1 MCQGFLGEK
10 RMNNKEY
17 IEYLTKQIKSN
28 EQEVYEIY
36 CQLRRKEG
44 KDSYLSEQSMRCTIG
59 SKNNIFTDCVK
70 NEFLSPS
77 EFIADWIKGLC
88 DQYGDKF
95 YYGPNGSV
103 RYILIEMMKYPICK
117 EYIYDFLTRN
127 FYRNI
132 NERKRYKPSEQLW
145 EVWFGSNPLFWGIM
159 ISPAYR
165 NNKWTND
172 VSEIRRASYE
182 YWTIGHILST
192 GIVVPN
198 NSIPYTFSNLRG
210 FITFYNH
217 IIMRLSKSDYEK
229 GIMERYFKY
238 LNSCVNVN
246 SIPLLIPEFRFEN
259 DDTRHKYRLDFT
271 ILNPYTRQMIGFE
284 ISPQSTH
291 MSVTGIRKE
300 SKSQQ
305 QINND
310 IKTQWEKEMTKRNE
324 FFSQYGITVVTFT
337 DSDLVDLDK
346 CFKIIQ
352 EYLEMRN
359 PKKATLATQEE
370 RLNTILSR
378 I

>member
-1 MCQGFLGEK
+1 
-10 RMNNKEY
+10 MNNKEY
-17 IEYLTKQIKSN
+17 IDYLTKQLKRN

-44 KDSYLSEQSMRCTIG
+44 KDSYFSEQSMRCTIG

-88 DQYGDKF
+88 DRYGDKI
-95 YYGPNGSV
+95 YYGPNGAV

-117 EYIYDFLTRN
+117 EYIYDFLARN

-132 NERKRYKPSEQLW
+132 NERKRYKPSERLW

-159 ISPAYR
+159 ICPAYR
-165 NNKWTND
+165 NGRWTND

-182 YWTIGHILST
+182 YWTIEHVLST

-198 NSIPYTFSNLRG
+198 DSTPYTFSDLGG
-210 FITFYNH
+210 FINFYNH
-217 IIMRLSKSDYEK
+217 IIMRLSKSEYEK
-229 GIMERYFKY
+229 GIMERYFEY
-238 LNSCVNVN
+238 LKNCVNAN

-259 DDTRHKYRLDFT
+259 DDTKHKYRLDFA
-271 ILNPYTRQMIGFE
+271 ILNSFTRQMIGFE

-291 MSVTGIRKE
+291 MRVTGIRKE

-305 QINND
+305 QINSD
-310 IKTQWEKEMTKRNE
+310 IKLQWEKEMAKRNE
-324 FFSQYGITVVTFT
+324 FFSQYGITVITFT
-337 DSDLVDLDK
+337 DSDLVNLDK
-346 CFKIIQ
+346 CFEIMR

-359 PKKATLATQEE
+359 PEKATFATQEE
-370 RLNTILSR
+370 RLNTILSGF
-378 I
+378 